1 MRDILIL
8 LEGLFKDLTKKENM
22 PARLMSLL
30 IACMLWVYVTMDKNP
45 TVERGYD
52 VHLNQLN
59 IPGTMTVYNAPDTV
73 RVRLRGP
80 RTILNDKTGNEIT
93 ASVDLK
99 NVVRGQQ
106 KLPVQVRTRVGEVI
120 AIIPKDVPLYVD
132 VLDHKTVPVNTR
144 MVGAA
149 REDMA
154 LGNIIIEPNNV
165 EIRGAANQIA
175 KISRVIAP
183 IDVTDKEG
191 NFESESNLVAINDEG
206 YDVPDMTI
214 TPNRVTVKATM
225 MPQLLTVEL
234 PVHFVYE
241 GAVAEGYEIK
251 SAVAEPAKV
260 KISAAPS
267 KLKGMTVINTKPV
280 KVAKLRDNSNPLV
293 ELDLPKDAIVDASMV
308 KIDLQIGKVD
318 SEPVRESVNDN
329 TEISNAKE
337 KKHEA
342 KNK

>member
-1 MRDILIL
+1 MHDILSL
-8 LEGLFKDLTKKENM
+8 LEGFFKDLIKKENM

-45 TVERGYD
+45 TLERGYD

-59 IPGTMTVYNAPDTV
+59 TPATMTVYNAPDTV

-80 RTILNDKTGNEIT
+80 RTILNDKTGNDIT

-99 NVVRGQQ
+99 NVVKGQQ

-120 AIIPKDVPLYVD
+120 AVIPKEVPLYVD
-132 VLDHKTVPVNTR
+132 ILDHKTVPVNTR

-154 LGNIIIEPNNV
+154 LGNIVIEPTDV

-183 IDVTDKEG
+183 IDVTDKNG
-191 NFESESNLVAINDEG
+191 NFEAESNLVAINDEG

-214 TPNRVTVKATM
+214 IPNRVTVKATM
-225 MPQLLTVEL
+225 MPQMLTVEL
-234 PVHFVYE
+234 PVHVEYE
-241 GAVAEGYEIK
+241 GSVADGYEIK
-251 SAVAEPAKV
+251 SAIIEPVKI

-267 KLKGMTVINTKPV
+267 KLKGMTVIKTKPLNIT
-280 KVAKLRDNSNPLV
+280 KLKANSNPIV
-293 ELDLPKDAIVDASMV
+293 ELDLPDGSIADTNMV
-308 KIDLQIGKVD
+308 KLDLQIGKID
-318 SEPVRESVNDN
+318 SEPVRESVNNN

>member
-1 MRDILIL
+1 MTEIWAL
-8 LEGLFKDLTKKENM
+8 LEELFKNLTKKENM

-45 TVERGYD
+45 TIERGYD

-59 IPGTMTVYNAPDTV
+59 IPSTMTVYNAPDTI

-80 RTILNDKTGNEIT
+80 RTILSDKTGSEIT

-120 AIIPKDVPLYVD
+120 AVIPKEVPLYVD

-144 MVGAA
+144 MIGAA

-154 LGNIIIEPNNV
+154 LGNITIEPNNV

-183 IDVTDKEG
+183 VDVTDKDG
-191 NFESESNLVAINDEG
+191 NFESESNLVAINDDG

-214 TPNRVTVKATM
+214 SPNRVTVKATM
-225 MPQLLTVEL
+225 MPQMLTVNL
-234 PVHFVYE
+234 PVQFVHE
-241 GAVAEGYEIK
+241 GNVADGFEIK
-251 SAVAEPAKV
+251 SAATEPAKI

-267 KLKGMTVINTKPV
+267 KLKGVTVIKTKPLN
-280 KVAKLRDNSNPLV
+280 VAKLNTNSNPIV
-293 ELDLPKDAIVDASMV
+293 ELALPEGAIADTNVV
-308 KIDLQIGKVD
+308 KVDLQIGKID
-318 SEPVRESVNDN
+318 SEPVRESVNNN

>member
-45 TVERGYD
+45 TTERGYD

-59 IPGTMTVYNAPDTV
+59 IPATMTVYNAPDTV

-120 AIIPKDVPLYVD
+120 AIIPKDVSLYVD
-132 VLDHKTVPVNTR
+132 ILDHKTVPVNTR

-154 LGNIIIEPNNV
+154 LGNITIEPTNV

-183 IDVTDKEG
+183 IDVTDKNG
-191 NFESESNLVAINDEG
+191 NFEAESNLVAINDEG

-225 MPQLLTVEL
+225 MPQMLTVEL
-234 PVHFVYE
+234 PVQVVYA
-241 GAVAEGYEIK
+241 GTVAEGYEIK
-251 SAVAEPAKV
+251 SAVAEPVKV

-267 KLKGMTVINTKPV
+267 KLKGMTVVKTKNLN
-280 KVAKLRDNSNPLV
+280 VAKLNANSTPIV
-293 ELDLPKDAIVDASMV
+293 ELDLPEGAIVDTNMV

>member
-1 MRDILIL
+1 MHDILSL
-8 LEGLFKDLTKKENM
+8 LEGIFKDLTKKENM

-45 TVERGYD
+45 TGERGYD

-59 IPGTMTVYNAPDTV
+59 IPATMTVYNAPDTV

-99 NVVRGQQ
+99 NVVKGQQ
-106 KLPVQVRTRVGEVI
+106 KLPVKVHTRVGEVI
-120 AIIPKDVPLYVD
+120 AVIPKEVPLYVD

-144 MVGAA
+144 MIGVA

-154 LGNIIIEPNNV
+154 LGNITIEPTNV

-183 IDVTDKEG
+183 IDVTDKNG
-191 NFESESNLVAINDEG
+191 NFEAESNLVAINDEG

-214 TPNRVTVKATM
+214 TPNRVTVRATM
-225 MPQLLTVEL
+225 MPQMLTVEL
-234 PVHFVYE
+234 PIRIEYE
-241 GAVAEGYEIK
+241 GNVAEGYEIK
-251 SAVAEPAKV
+251 SATIEPVKV

-267 KLKGMTVINTKPV
+267 KLKGMTVIRTKPLNIT
-280 KVAKLRDNSNPLV
+280 KLNANSNPIV
-293 ELDLPKDAIVDASMV
+293 ELDLPDGSIADTNMIKV
-308 KIDLQIGKVD
+308 DLQIGKID
-318 SEPVRESVNDN
+318 SEPLRESVNNN